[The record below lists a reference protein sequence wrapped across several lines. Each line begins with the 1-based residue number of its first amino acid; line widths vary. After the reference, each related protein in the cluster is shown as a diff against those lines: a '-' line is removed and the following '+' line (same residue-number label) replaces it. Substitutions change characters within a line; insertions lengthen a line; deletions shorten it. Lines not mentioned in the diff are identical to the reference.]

1 MKTNLN
7 QSAITNY
14 CELLDQ
20 DNSLNQGHPAVLRM
34 QELSSQVPVKTATA
48 ITRLEVH
55 KECHRLADDLYRLT
69 GSKRMFTHVLRI
81 GNLLLNRIFNENG
94 HSMHNQQ

>member
-7 QSAITNY
+7 QGAINTY
-14 CELLDQ
+14 CELLNQ

-34 QELSSQVPVKTATA
+34 QELSNQVMEKTPTA

-81 GNLLLNRIFNENG
+81 GNLLLNRIFNEND
-94 HSMHNQQ
+94 HSMNSQQ